1 MENRAFYPNHLRNA
15 SVYCGER
22 LINSG
27 DGRLE
32 KDKREAK
39 TSLRDKT
46 VGGYRNRPCEGK
58 ERERETEERER
69 WLLLL
74 LLLLCRC
81 RSRPKTSEPQT
92 CKWPKKSQNPP
103 NILNVLFSFQKSA
116 PFNH

>member
-46 VGGYRNRPCEGK
+46 VGGYRNRNVREKGVMEGHRNR
-58 ERERETEERER
+58 ERERERDRRKGEMVVVVVVVVVQMSVTA
-69 WLLLL
+69 
-74 LLLLCRC
+74 
-81 RSRPKTSEPQT
+81 
-92 CKWPKKSQNPP
+92 QN
-103 NILNVLFSFQKSA
+103 LRTTDV
-116 PFNH
+116 